1 MAPAAKKAENWEL
14 VLYRLDLIDKKL
26 DIMSKQYV
34 TKDEFEAAREK
45 DRVTMIELENKL
57 DAVIRKT
64 RFEKFVYSITSAL
77 IVGFISVVF
86 NIIMSKN

>member
-26 DIMSKQYV
+26 DTMSKQYV
-34 TKDEFEAAREK
+34 TKEEFEAAREK

-77 IVGFISVVF
+77 VVGFISVVF
-86 NIIMSKN
+86 NILMNKN